1 MQSNALTALSYAFV
15 AMPYVVALSLGLVLP
30 MLGVLCYSGFGASV
44 AVVVGMF
51 GVECLYMIVGGFTL
65 GLSLYYTDFALL
77 FAFVI
82 ALSRLLLAR
91 DRPPLHRAWLL
102 YCAVF
107 AVSLVT
113 GLATYGSGAGVQA
126 RPYFYF
132 VAAGLCGMSFSVDE
146 KRVRL
151 VLNALVGVAVLL
163 MFITAYRWVVYYT
176 PVKELLPPE
185 GFYNNDG
192 PIRVIRSHEALV
204 LAQVLVASLFFARGS
219 GWLVVARAISPLLL
233 AVVVVLQH
241 RSVWVA
247 GLAGVLAALFVSR
260 LQKGSAVG
268 QSLLLVAIVVT
279 TALPMFLTDKL
290 SGVGQQITSS
300 ASAAVEER
308 GSAGER
314 LSSWKEIVNNWAAAG
329 PRSIAVG
336 QSFGTDPAR
345 FVRDAA
351 GALRKLTYTAHNMY
365 VQTLFNTGLVGLGAF
380 LYAAGYVVRG
390 LYRICASGQGGPSA
404 QALLVIVL
412 MQLVYYVPYGTD
424 YLQSLIFGVALSYV
438 AGYEVR
444 ARAEAALT
452 QTKRRPVRW
461 GWT

>member
-15 AMPYVVALSLGLVLP
+15 AMPYVVALCLGLVLP

-91 DRPPLHRAWLL
+91 DRPPLHRAWLI

-176 PVKELLPPE
+176 PIKELLPPE

-279 TALPMFLTDKL
+279 TALPPT
-290 SGVGQQITSS
+290 
-300 ASAAVEER
+300 
-308 GSAGER
+308 
-314 LSSWKEIVNNWAAAG
+314 
-329 PRSIAVG
+329 
-336 QSFGTDPAR
+336 
-345 FVRDAA
+345 
-351 GALRKLTYTAHNMY
+351 
-365 VQTLFNTGLVGLGAF
+365 
-380 LYAAGYVVRG
+380 
-390 LYRICASGQGGPSA
+390 
-404 QALLVIVL
+404 
-412 MQLVYYVPYGTD
+412 
-424 YLQSLIFGVALSYV
+424 
-438 AGYEVR
+438 
-444 ARAEAALT
+444 
-452 QTKRRPVRW
+452 
-461 GWT
+461 

>member
-91 DRPPLHRAWLL
+91 DRPPLHRAWLI

-390 LYRICASGQGGPSA
+390 LYRICASGQSGPSA